1 MRYMIQAEW
10 RRLYLAALA
19 ETDST
24 KVSIRI
30 QEAETAMFL
39 QIENLAEHSHLDYE
53 RESIANAFA
62 ALRALQRTLSYAP
75 RSSLALMREKP
86 EEH

>member
-1 MRYMIQAEW
+1 MIQAEW

-19 ETDST
+19 ETDSA
-24 KVSIRI
+24 KVNTRI
-30 QEAETAMFL
+30 QEAETAMFS
-39 QIENLAEHSHLDYE
+39 QIENLAEYSHLDFE

-62 ALRALQRTLSYAP
+62 ALRALQRTLNHAP
-75 RSSLALMREKP
+75 RSSLTLMREKP